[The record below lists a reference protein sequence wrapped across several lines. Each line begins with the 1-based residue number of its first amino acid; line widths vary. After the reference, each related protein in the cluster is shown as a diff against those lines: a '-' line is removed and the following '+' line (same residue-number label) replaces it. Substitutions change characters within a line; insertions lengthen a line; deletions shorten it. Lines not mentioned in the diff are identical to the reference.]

1 MCTRIRHRISSVFGL
16 SIAVALALTV
26 TASTNLSN
34 AALCPFCSAVALTF
48 SEQLDSNDVVVVAK
62 LLEIPAPLNDPDADF
77 PKAKFEI
84 VRVVKGDK
92 FVGTGMKFRTQL
104 VGNYPE
110 GQKFLVMG
118 VDPPKLAWTTPMKA
132 SETVFRYLGDIQE
145 LPEKGAD
152 RLDFFQDYFEH
163 DESILAFD
171 AYDEFARAPYEDLIA
186 LKDRMHHDKLIA
198 WIQNPETSVNRRR
211 LYFTM
216 LGVCGTDG
224 DVKILEELIKSGDRK
239 KRAGLDALIA
249 CYLNLKGESGV
260 DLIEETFL
268 VDKEVDY
275 VDTLAAVMAL
285 RFHGTEVEIVSKER
299 IVSAIRHLL
308 DRPKMADMIIPDL
321 ARWEDWSVMER
332 LVQMFKDADDET
344 NWLRVPVISYLRAC
358 PKPEAKVF
366 IDELAKIDPD
376 AVRRADFFLGGFDDD
391 EDDEDDED
399 DDDDDDDDEG
409 DDDDQG
415 DDDDTGTEADGT
427 ATEETEK
434 QKDSIESSPS
444 VEIETKSPGE
454 DTDNGDIG
462 LADLSRPDTPVQVQ
476 SKSDV
481 YEVSTS
487 SVPTTDQRHRVKK
500 QPIEQSA
507 SPAAGTFATQQN
519 VQEKPEISATE
530 TVRQKNNV
538 AVALNKGTSV
548 NPADSSSVTSQA
560 GKTTDHPGQ
569 QVARTVP
576 PEPPIASVAPG
587 SNLTWF
593 IVFIPMGVSVVIF
606 LLLWSVVNGWFERLI
621 F

>member
-26 TASTNLSN
+26 ATTTSFSN
-34 AALCPFCSAVALTF
+34 AAVCPFCSAVALTF

-62 LLEIPAPLNDPDADF
+62 LLEIPAPVDDPDADF

-84 VRVVKGDK
+84 VRVVKGEK

-118 VDPPKLAWTTPMKA
+118 VDPPTLAWTTPMKA
-132 SETVFRYLGDIQE
+132 SETVFTYLDDIQE

-163 DESILAFD
+163 EESILAFD

-186 LKDRMHHDKLIA
+186 LNERMHHDKLIA
-198 WIQNPETSVNRRR
+198 WIQDPETSVNRRR

-216 LGVCGTDG
+216 LGVCGTDD

-249 CYLNLKGESGV
+249 CYLNLKGEAGV

-285 RFHGTEVEIVSKER
+285 RFHGTEVEIVSKKR

-358 PKPEAKVF
+358 PKPEAKEF

-391 EDDEDDED
+391 EDEEEEIDESE
-399 DDDDDDDDEG
+399 
-409 DDDDQG
+409 
-415 DDDDTGTEADGT
+415 TEAAETDATADPAEAGLPTEDSTDDGG
-427 ATEETEK
+427 
-434 QKDSIESSPS
+434 S
-444 VEIETKSPGE
+444 VKSAVHIQASNNDGE
-454 DTDNGDIG
+454 
-462 LADLSRPDTPVQVQ
+462 
-476 SKSDV
+476 V
-481 YEVSTS
+481 YNVSTS
-487 SVPTTDQRHRVKK
+487 PLPSSETTPSPVISPIDQLHRVRK
-500 QPIEQSA
+500 QPLD
-507 SPAAGTFATQQN
+507 PKDGTTTGTFATTVNEGQQQAELTTTQTVGSSAN
-519 VQEKPEISATE
+519 LATVQNRP
-530 TVRQKNNV
+530 
-538 AVALNKGTSV
+538 TSM
-548 NPADSSSVTSQA
+548 NPAKSRSVPTLAAEKADLSNQE
-560 GKTTDHPGQ
+560 
-569 QVARTVP
+569 VAKVG
-576 PEPPIASVAPG
+576 PETPIASVTPA
-587 SNLTWF
+587 SNLTWS